1 MNERRRGFG
10 EILYHCVVLILV
22 LVCLN
27 DAVVVFYITAWIGS
41 VLAIR

>member
-10 EILYHCVVLILV
+10 EILYHCAVLILV

-27 DAVVVFYITAWIGS
+27 DAVVVFYISAWVSS
-41 VLAIR
+41 VLTTR